1 MAKILNI
8 SLTLGVNERFDHRIL
23 LGIIKYARSKENWRL
38 FGNEWLFQ
46 AQKGHRVPKPD
57 GIIARIKNREDL
69 KRLKAYQVPVVDIA
83 GSYDDERLYRAVN
96 NDRLTGFMAGK
107 HLADCGLGNFAFV
120 GLVDSLW
127 SMDRMHGLQ
136 DATREAQADEV
147 PFFSADSSWLT
158 KDVDVAPLSR
168 WLRKLS
174 LPCGILAAN
183 DVFGYKVSVAAA
195 MVGLR
200 IPEQLVLIGVD
211 NEELFCEL
219 SQPPLSSV
227 SCDCE
232 KIGWEA
238 ADLLNSV
245 LREEDPLRQVIVP
258 PQGIVPRESTNIVIG
273 EDELVRDIKRY
284 IRANAI
290 NGINVNDVAAA
301 FPLSRRALEK
311 RFQKYGGTTIHEEI
325 LTTRLEK
332 SRRLLETGKNGLE
345 AGLGSGF
352 SSVQHFY
359 YTFKKHVGMT
369 PIEYAE
375 KARAEKGL

>member
-1 MAKILNI
+1 MAKNFNI
-8 SLTLGVNERFDHRIL
+8 SLALGVNERFDHRIL
-23 LGIIKYARSKENWRL
+23 LGIIKYAQLKENWRL

-57 GIIARIKNREDL
+57 GIIARIKNRDDL

-83 GSYDDERLYRAVN
+83 GSYDDDRLYRAVN

-107 HLADCGLGNFAFV
+107 HLVGCGLSNFAFV
-120 GLVDSLW
+120 GLTDVLW
-127 SMDRMHGLQ
+127 SMDRMYGLQ
-136 DATREAQADEV
+136 DATRETQDDEV
-147 PFFSADSSWLT
+147 PFFSADVSWLN
-158 KDVDVAPLSR
+158 KDVDVTPLSR
-168 WLRKLS
+168 WLKKLP
-174 LPCGILAAN
+174 LPCGVLAAN
-183 DVFGYKVSVAAA
+183 DLFGYKVSVAAA

-200 IPEQLVLIGVD
+200 IPEQLVLIGID

-219 SQPPLSSV
+219 SQPPLSSI

-232 KIGWEA
+232 KIGREA

-245 LREEDPLRQVIVP
+245 LCAEDPLRQVIIP
-258 PQGIVPRESTNIVIG
+258 PQGIIQRESSNIVIG

-284 IRANAI
+284 IRANATG
-290 NGINVNDVAAA
+290 GINVNDVAAA

-311 RFQKYGGTTIHEEI
+311 RFQKHGGTTIHEEI
-325 LTTRLEK
+325 LATRIEK
-332 SRRLLETGKNGLE
+332 SRHLLETGKNGIE

-375 KARAEKGL
+375 KIKSEKNS